1 LDQEQAP
8 RHQRGKANVADLYEV
23 LTAGEPAGV
32 IWTLKQ
38 GGDLNVNLVR
48 FPVGGGVGEH
58 ANEEVDVLIV
68 GVAGMGVATVDG
80 HEYPLR
86 AGTVVFVL
94 KGARRSTRS
103 DSDDFAYLTVHR
115 RRGLLSPSS

>member
-1 LDQEQAP
+1 MDQEQAT
-8 RHQRGKANVADLYEV
+8 RHHRGKVNVVDLYEE
-23 LTAGEPAGV
+23 LTAGEGAGV

-58 ANEEVDVLIV
+58 TNEEVDVLIV
-68 GVAGMGVATVDG
+68 GVAGRGIATVDG
-80 HEYPLR
+80 YEYPLR

-103 DSDDFAYLTVHR
+103 DSEDFAYLTVHR

>member
-1 LDQEQAP
+1 MDQEQAA
-8 RHQRGKANVADLYEV
+8 RHHRGKANVVDLYEE
-23 LTAGEPAGV
+23 LTTGEGAGV

-58 ANEEVDVLIV
+58 INEEVDVLIV
-68 GVAGMGVATVDG
+68 GVAGRGVATVDG
-80 HEYPLR
+80 QEHRLR
-86 AGTVVFVL
+86 PGTVVFVP
-94 KGARRSTRS
+94 KGARRATRS
-103 DSDDFAYLTVHR
+103 NSDDFAYLTVHR